1 MYTVWLEWGK
11 IDTKSKSKSFF
22 LAFFSFALALSLF
35 VSWAVVAV
43 HIIRLANAWT
53 GFGDASKMRFMSSLL
68 ATPIPTIPLHKI
80 NWHPETVFS
89 HTITVSTLSLA
100 RSGFFA
106 LSCSFFVF
114 SLLPFVDA
122 YKAIYKETKRFIDFS
137 FENKSRRLLKL
148 KSNLLLYPQTHKYIV
163 KAIAFEDG
171 SEETNEISRYCEHTL
186 CGMPENWNEPT
197 NLLWNFSTLQKL
209 FSSDL

>member
-1 MYTVWLEWGK
+1 MFWSGFWFAQNWSREREKTREREKDRFYGYKTMYTVWLEWGK

-106 LSCSFFVF
+106 LSCSFLCFLF
-114 SLLPFVDA
+114 YHLLTH
-122 YKAIYKETKRFIDFS
+122 TKQFTKKRKD
-137 FENKSRRLLKL
+137 LLILVL
-148 KSNLLLYPQTHKYIV
+148 K
-163 KAIAFEDG
+163 
-171 SEETNEISRYCEHTL
+171 
-186 CGMPENWNEPT
+186 T
-197 NLLWNFSTLQKL
+197 NLGGSWNWSPIFCSIRKHISILSKR
-209 FSSDL
+209 